1 MTETLQL
8 DQVIIVRLDEA
19 PRLLIEWSP
28 RWEGF
33 VTSIGPALARSGPRL
48 AGEAPLG
55 GFPYRGMLTSLALQL
70 FALFVLLAL
79 PREIDSLRPYAAPA
93 LRPDEVIYYSG
104 DELPRTEDL
113 SGSQSGSTGQ
123 AGGREAR
130 HRTQTIHVAR
140 GSSLAEKVVDAPN
153 LKLPASEQAVANL
166 LALKSTPAPPSAEGL
181 RSSLT
186 APALAANVV
195 APAPANVADSY
206 SRSMTLG
213 SVIAPAPALSA
224 KSSRSMPALQSSVVP
239 PAPNAPSE
247 HRLIAPSL
255 DSSIIAPAPKLSG
268 QHTLVAPYPKTN
280 IVAPAST
287 QVSSNQQRA
296 TPSLSASIVPPAPL
310 ANGPEVPSTR
320 VRMNNVAVVP
330 PPVSA
335 PERDDVRKAKLNLPA
350 PSVVAPPPS
359 ADARDLRRLQSGV
372 ARSATT
378 VVPPPPSQSPSL
390 VSSIIGKLFG
400 TQDVVPP
407 PPGVAASGRSATNSL
422 AANVIPPAPSVTST
436 GRSGG
441 SALAAKIAPPA
452 PSATT
457 TTNSAASRTF
467 GRAPDANIVPPP
479 PSMTAAGTNEG
490 AKTIAINRQSPN
502 PGVIPPPPNAV
513 ATQSGSF
520 GSNRNPAPDHLA
532 RNVVPPPPSMN
543 AASGTGLRGAGSG
556 GLNDAGAV
564 LAPQKNAGG
573 DGDTSGVVLTAKP
586 GSAVGVP
593 GSGGKNSLAMS
604 PSGGE
609 KPGVGGSGAGA
620 SIGHGKGSG
629 SGLVAENKPE
639 NSGAGRTGTGHGSD
653 VSARAGIS
661 STAGPGGAGGA
672 PTGSPAVPGVDVRG
686 GSTIVTL
693 PSFGSDSAAPGLPG
707 RSSVKSA
714 EGPAITIVAT
724 SRSGGAFDFYGQL
737 PGDNY
742 TVYVD
747 TAIGTVV
754 MQFAEAS
761 ASAAHSQPGS
771 LTGPEAIRAE
781 LPANLPRARMVVK
794 CKLDSSGNIRN
805 LQVLEPGPATM
816 TAKIVAALPGWKF
829 RPAMR
834 GSQPVE
840 VNAILGFNIDTND
853 RY

>member
-8 DQVIIVRLDEA
+8 DQVIVIRLDEA
-19 PRLLIEWSP
+19 PKLLIEWSP

-55 GFPYRGMLTSLALQL
+55 GFPYRGMLTSLALQF

-79 PREIDSLRPYAAPA
+79 PREIDRLRPYAAPA

-113 SGSQSGSTGQ
+113 SGSQSGSNGR
-123 AGGREAR
+123 AGGREAH

-153 LKLPASEQAVANL
+153 LKLPASDQPVANL
-166 LALKSTPAPPSAEGL
+166 LAMKSTPAPPSAEGL
-181 RSSLT
+181 HSTLA
-186 APALAANVV
+186 APALASNVI
-195 APAPANVADSY
+195 APAPANVADAH

-213 SVIAPAPALSA
+213 SVIAPAPVVSA
-224 KSSRSMPALQSSVVP
+224 EGSRTTPALQSSIVP
-239 PAPNAPSE
+239 PAPNAPSD
-247 HRLIAPSL
+247 HRLTAPSL
-255 DSSIIAPAPKLSG
+255 ASSIIAPAPKISG
-268 QHTLVAPYPKTN
+268 QHTLIAPYLKTN
-280 IVAPAST
+280 IVVPAST
-287 QVSSNQQRA
+287 EVSSNRQRA

-310 ANGPEVPSTR
+310 ANGAEVPSTR

-359 ADARDLRRLQSGV
+359 ADSRDLRRLESGV
-372 ARSATT
+372 ARSAAT

-407 PPGVAASGRSATNSL
+407 PPSVAASGRSATNSL
-422 AANVIPPAPSVTST
+422 AANVVPPAPSVSST

-441 SALAAKIAPPA
+441 SALATNVVPPA
-452 PSATT
+452 PSAVT
-457 TTNSAASRTF
+457 TTNNAASRTF
-467 GRAPDANIVPPP
+467 ARAPDANIVPPP
-479 PSMTAAGTNEG
+479 PSMAAAGASEL
-490 AKTIAINRQSPN
+490 AKPVAASRQSPN
-502 PGVIPPPPNAV
+502 GSMIPPPPNVGTTPGGGLRANRS
-513 ATQSGSF
+513 AE
-520 GSNRNPAPDHLA
+520 SNHLA
-532 RNVVPPPPSMN
+532 SNVVPPPPSMN
-543 AASGTGLRGAGSG
+543 VASGNGLRGSGSG

-564 LAPQKNAGG
+564 LAPQKNTGG
-573 DGDTSGVVLTAKP
+573 NADTSGVVLTAKP
-586 GSAVGVP
+586 GPAVGVP

-604 PSGGE
+604 PAGGE
-609 KPGVGGSGAGA
+609 KPGIGGSGGGA
-620 SIGHGKGSG
+620 SIGHGEGSG
-629 SGLVAENKPE
+629 SGLVAESKPE
-639 NSGAGRTGTGHGSD
+639 NSGAGRTGAGHGSD
-653 VSARAGIS
+653 MSARAGIS
-661 STAGPGGAGGA
+661 STPGPGGAGSA

-693 PSFGSDSAAPGLPG
+693 PSFGSDSTPPNLPG

-724 SRSGGAFDFYGQL
+724 SRSGGAFDFYGKL

-754 MQFAEAS
+754 MQFAEAG
-761 ASAAHSQPGS
+761 ASAAHSQLGS
-771 LTGPEAIRAE
+771 LTGPEAIRAD

-794 CKLDSSGNIRN
+794 CRLDSSGNIKN